1 VSVVSTDS
9 ATHMSVGDAITAE
22 QVTEMIAGTGQAA
35 SPEIADYT
43 LQLADDSLILSQRLG
58 WWISRAPEME
68 EDVALGNIALDI
80 LGHARFLYTYAG
92 SAWGKTEDDLAYFRD
107 EEDFR
112 SSRLVEQPNGDFG
125 HTIARQL
132 IFSLYAGELYTR
144 LSSSTDAMLAAIA
157 DKAVKE
163 VSYHIDHA
171 VQWMLRLGLG
181 TGESHRRVQAGLES
195 MWPYKDEL
203 FVDTAAVDRAEAAS
217 PGAVVRPSELREAVD
232 AHLSTVIEKAGLSVP
247 TVPAAADLGYARTGR
262 FSEHRGYL
270 VTEMQSLARQH
281 PGATW

>member
-1 VSVVSTDS
+1 
-9 ATHMSVGDAITAE
+9 MSVGDAITAE
-22 QVTEMIAGTGQAA
+22 QVTDMIASTGGNA
-35 SPEIADYT
+35 SREIADYA
-43 LQLADDSLILSQRLG
+43 LQLADDSLVLSQRLG

-68 EDVALGNIALDI
+68 EDVALGNIALDV

-92 SAWGKTEDDLAYFRD
+92 SAWGKTEDELAYFRD

-112 SSRLVEQPNGDFG
+112 SCRLVEQPNGDFG

-132 IFSLYAGELYTR
+132 IFSLYAGELYSR
-144 LSSSTDAMLAAIA
+144 LSASTDPMLAAIA

-171 VQWMLRLGLG
+171 IQWLLRLGLG
-181 TGESHRRVQAGLES
+181 TDESHRRIQAGLES

-203 FVDTAAVDRAEAAS
+203 FTDTETIDRADEKS
-217 PGAVVRPSELREAVD
+217 PGAIVRPSTLKETVD
-232 AHLSTVIEKAGLSVP
+232 AHLATVIEKAGLSVP

-262 FSEHRGYL
+262 FSEHRGYII
-270 VTEMQSLARQH
+270 TEMQSLARQH